1 MRHGKIQAVVAGD
14 FIGFYLTG
22 ADMQQVRAKLTALMR
37 TPERAYVAV
46 VFRRAKA
53 FAAPLPGPF

>member
-22 ADMQQVRAKLTALMR
+22 ADMQQVRAKLPALMR
-37 TPERAYVAV
+37 TPERA
-46 VFRRAKA
+46 
-53 FAAPLPGPF
+53 